1 SGGQWVK
8 TETNEVED
16 KLHAYWRLKEPARG
30 KEQLAKL
37 KLLRRLAH
45 MLVGGDPSNVPINH
59 PIRWPGSWHRKSTP
73 RLCEIISST
82 DQLDNEIDLDVA
94 LAALEDVAPQSH
106 EEFGFTQKSD
116 GSNDDEDPGRF
127 QVPEGFEDVPL
138 EDLRGEPY
146 PKTADPKLIAAAL
159 AVVPNSMRVRV
170 LRGQQI
176 TGSEDDPLDWEGWN
190 YICMAAWNG
199 TSGSKEGFYALLP
212 WSRKWPKYIAGTE
225 EEKKRFD
232 RNTVNKWNALFTSPP
247 KDLGAGT
254 IFFLADKAAPGWR
267 EEYETEAEDQQ
278 EDTQP
283 EKDLPKRIINN
294 SDPTATAKDLAALI
308 ATRDDFLFNGNAA
321 VRIAV
326 EAGYPPRALEVVT
339 DAVRVL
345 AHKICTP
352 VIPKGKRYNKVPLSK
367 D

>member
-1 SGGQWVK
+1 DS
-8 TETNEVED
+8 
-16 KLHAYWRLKEPARG
+16 
-30 KEQLAKL
+30 
-37 KLLRRLAH
+37 
-45 MLVGGDPSNVPINH
+45 GDP
-59 PIRWPGSWHRKSTP
+59 
-73 RLCEIISST
+73 
-82 DQLDNEIDLDVA
+82 DQFKVA
-94 LAALEDVAPQSH
+94 
-106 EEFGFTQKSD
+106 EEFA
-116 GSNDDEDPGRF
+116 
-127 QVPEGFEDVPL
+127 
-138 EDLRGEPY
+138 DLPVEYLGGEPY
-146 PKTADPKLIAAAL
+146 PKTALPKKVAAAL
-159 AVVPNSMRVRV
+159 AVIPNSKRLYI

-176 TGSEDDPLDWEGWN
+176 VGSENDPLDWEGWN
-190 YICMAAWNG
+190 YICMATWAA
-199 TSGSKEGFYALLP
+199 TSGSKEGFAAFLP

-225 EEKKRFD
+225 AERARFD

-283 EKDLPKRIINN
+283 EKDLPKLIINN

-367 D
+367 DIAQLYLHGLEGSWGLRPFNGITTAPILSHDGSIRTASGYDACTGLWCYNIPDITVPTRPTKNDAPQPLNDFRRFFRTFPFADAERGFDK